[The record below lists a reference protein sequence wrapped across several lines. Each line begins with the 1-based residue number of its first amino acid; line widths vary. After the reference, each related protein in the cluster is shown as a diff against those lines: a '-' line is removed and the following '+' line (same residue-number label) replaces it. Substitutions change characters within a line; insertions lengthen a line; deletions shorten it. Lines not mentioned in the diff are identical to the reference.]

1 MREKGGEYGATTGRP
16 RRCGWFD
23 SVGVSHSV
31 RVNDIKHLILTKLD
45 CMEDLDKIKICV
57 AYKYKNKIYKEFP
70 ASRTIQKYA
79 EPVYEEM
86 PGFNG
91 RVKDVTN
98 FKSLPINAQK

>member
-1 MREKGGEYGATTGRP
+1 
-16 RRCGWFD
+16 
-23 SVGVSHSV
+23 
-31 RVNDIKHLILTKLD
+31 
-45 CMEDLDKIKICV
+45 MEDLDKIKVCV

-98 FKSLPINAQK
+98 FKSLPINAQKYIRRLEELVGASIDLVSIGRKREEIIEINKDINWF